1 VLHTHNLNEI
11 DTIVVE
17 TLRGTPMKEI
27 AETLNRSESWIRNF
41 KSSDQYKARRDELA
55 TYLESLAPH
64 LPTRLT
70 GVW

>member
-1 VLHTHNLNEI
+1 MLHTHQLTEI

-17 TLRGTPMKEI
+17 TLRGTAIKEI
-27 AETLNRSESWIRNF
+27 AVSLNRSESWVRNF

-55 TYLESLAPH
+55 NYIEALAPH
-64 LPTRLT
+64 LPTKIQ